1 MKLFETIETFETVL
15 FGHSFTVMKIAQW
28 I

>member
-15 FGHSFTVMKIAQW
+15 FVYSFTVMKIAQW